1 MSPSTRA
8 TTTFLVL
15 FLTAC
20 GKPDPGGQDGPG
32 GPKADCATCSDVLA
46 NDALQR
52 ASQRESQRWLDANIS
67 SGSASMQAGR
77 LDGAEPDDLK
87 AAAIELLRS
96 SFASDVEPLPVSATV
111 SVTEPVEVFILD
123 LQDGFLLETA
133 DRVATDGFSFAPENE
148 TDRAGIYWSLQHTI
162 DWLATPQ
169 AEVAAAAEASAVVDV
184 GGEPRRVTLTLVAN
198 TATGEFVAVYVR
210 EGTF

>member
-1 MSPSTRA
+1 
-8 TTTFLVL
+8 
-15 FLTAC
+15 
-20 GKPDPGGQDGPG
+20 
-32 GPKADCATCSDVLA
+32 
-46 NDALQR
+46 
-52 ASQRESQRWLDANIS
+52 
-67 SGSASMQAGR
+67 MQAGR

-111 SVTEPVEVFILD
+111 SVTQPVEVFIMD
-123 LQDGFLLETA
+123 LQDGFLLDTA

-148 TDRAGIYWSLQHTI
+148 TDRAGIYWSLQHTL
-162 DWLATPQ
+162 DWLATPE